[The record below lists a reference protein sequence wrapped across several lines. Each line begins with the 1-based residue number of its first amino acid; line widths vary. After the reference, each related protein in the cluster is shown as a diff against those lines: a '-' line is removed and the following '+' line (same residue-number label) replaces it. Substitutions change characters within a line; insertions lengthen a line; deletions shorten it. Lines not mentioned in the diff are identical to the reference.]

1 MSAPPS
7 APGAFDPYAILH
19 ALEAERAFYIVVGG
33 LARVLHGSDEI
44 TDGVDVA
51 PSLRAENLERLGRA
65 LVALDAAPR
74 NGASLADVAADPER
88 VPILAYDS
96 PAGQI
101 KVVGW
106 PAGTRG
112 YDDLRW
118 KASWLHVG
126 EGLRLQV
133 AAPGDLVRMQEALD
147 LPGRSRALGA
157 MRRVVELDRGRGLE
171 R

>member
-1 MSAPPS
+1 MSAPPP
-7 APGAFDPYAILH
+7 PGAFDPYAILH
-19 ALEAERAFYIVVGG
+19 AFEAERVWHIVVGG

-44 TDGVDVA
+44 TNGVDVA
-51 PSLRAENLERLGRA
+51 PQLRAENLERLGRA
-65 LVALDAAPR
+65 LVALDAAPA
-74 NGASLADVAADPER
+74 NGASLADLAADPER
-88 VPILAYDS
+88 APILRYDS
-96 PAGQI
+96 PVGPI
-101 KVVGW
+101 GVVGR

-112 YDDLRW
+112 YEDLRW

-147 LPGRSRALGA
+147 LPGRARGLEA
-157 MRRVVELDRGRGLE
+157 MRRVVELDRGRGLD

>member
-1 MSAPPS
+1 MSSSP
-7 APGAFDPYAILH
+7 PGAFDPYAILH
-19 ALEAERAFYIVVGG
+19 ALEEERVWHIVVGG
-33 LARVLHGSDEI
+33 LARVLHGSDEV
-44 TDGVDVA
+44 TDSVDVA
-51 PSLRAENLERLGRA
+51 PNLRVENLKRLGRA
-65 LVALDAAPR
+65 LLTLDAAPR
-74 NGASLADVAADPER
+74 DRASLNAAADPER
-88 VPILAYDS
+88 VPLLAYDS
-96 PAGQI
+96 PAGAI
-101 KVVGW
+101 KVVGR

-126 EGLRLQV
+126 EGLRLHV

-147 LPGRSRALGA
+147 LPGRSRSLEA